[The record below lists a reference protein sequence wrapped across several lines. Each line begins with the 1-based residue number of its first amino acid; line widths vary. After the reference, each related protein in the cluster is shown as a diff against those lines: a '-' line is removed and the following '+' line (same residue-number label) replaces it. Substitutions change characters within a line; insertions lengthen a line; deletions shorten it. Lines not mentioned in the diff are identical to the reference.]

1 MRLSF
6 RAISLQIASVWSLDP
21 LSDIISSK
29 SSKSWLSK
37 ESRALRRYLSPL
49 YTGNP
54 ILSAGFFI
62 FITVCLILSTLLQLP
77 KRSGRWRQT
86 SIPAKTAPRPYS
98 PFRLPQ
104 LDIESLEYK
113 HPQSSLPY
121 RQEITLR
128 DLVRRIH
135 MPQAMWKRL
144 DTSG

>member
-6 RAISLQIASVWSLDP
+6 LAASLQIASVRSLDP
-21 LSDIISSK
+21 LSDIINSK

-62 FITVCLILSTLLQLP
+62 VITDCLVLSTLLQPP
-77 KRSGRWRQT
+77 KRSVQWRQT

-121 RQEITLR
+121 RQEITPT
-128 DLVRRIH
+128 DPVRHIH
-135 MPQAMWKRL
+135 MPQVMWKRL
-144 DTSG
+144 DTAG